1 MLESMQRVLWYVQTY
16 EKEFARLQ
24 MEKFGELQKKELV
37 EKHQELDKAKVRVRE
52 IDGVIQKLYEDNA
65 MGKISDERFA
75 TMSISLE
82 NEQGELK
89 ERIPILEEE
98 LETAKIKTEGLQRF
112 IDKAKQI
119 TRLNALTPEL
129 VHEFIEKIVVSAPE
143 TKDGKRYQE
152 VEIHYNGVGVIR
164 QLSPEKMEEAF
175 QEHIKKKPHLTAKN
189 GIAYGYTVKLQ
200 QY

>member
-1 MLESMQRVLWYVQTY
+1 
-16 EKEFARLQ
+16 
-24 MEKFGELQKKELV
+24 
-37 EKHQELDKAKVRVRE
+37 
-52 IDGVIQKLYEDNA
+52 
-65 MGKISDERFA
+65 
-75 TMSISLE
+75 MSISLE
-82 NEQGELK
+82 NEQSELK

-143 TKDGKRYQE
+143 TKDGKRHQE

-164 QLSPEKMEEAF
+164 QLSPEEMEEAF
-175 QEHIKKKPHLTAKN
+175 QEHIEKKPYLKAKTA
-189 GIAYGYTVKLQ
+189 
-200 QY
+200 